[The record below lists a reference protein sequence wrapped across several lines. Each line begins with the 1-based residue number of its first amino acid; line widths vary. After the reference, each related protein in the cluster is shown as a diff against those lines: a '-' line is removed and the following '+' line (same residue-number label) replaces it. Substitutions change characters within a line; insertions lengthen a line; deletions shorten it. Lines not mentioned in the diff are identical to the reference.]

1 MASVDMRTP
10 VRRPWDRARFYWIH
24 GRQLPSVTTVL
35 EVIAKPALGPWYAK
49 EERRQLETA
58 LLEVLVQQGP
68 ADREAYKAFV
78 LEQLAGAIT
87 GVKAADRAREL
98 AATIGT
104 AVHAGI
110 EWHLRTQLGE
120 DAGAE
125 PLLPE
130 AAAWAVESWKDW
142 AKSVALE
149 PLALERV
156 VYCED
161 CGYAGTLDLYAR
173 VKGIPTVLDWKTGR
187 AIYPEALL
195 QARVSAALAALPR
208 GPEPSPPGERFRR
221 AVLSAMP
228 DIDAMEVAERFFAL
242 GAQVVG
248 SPHPVAIFLAGCREC
263 LAEWE
268 VQAARG
274 RRAPAAPP
282 EDRSGRHDGTAPSP
296 PLRSDRTPPVRPRGQ
311 NGSCGNG
318 HGGH

>member
-1 MASVDMRTP
+1 MAAVVARTP

-58 LLEVLVQQGP
+58 LLEVLVQPGP

-78 LEQLAGAIT
+78 LEQLAAAIT
-87 GVKAADRAREL
+87 GVKAADRARER

-120 DAGAE
+120 DAGPE

-161 CGYAGTLDLYAR
+161 CGYAGTMDLYAR
-173 VKGIPTVLDWKTGR
+173 VKGIPTILDWKTGR

-195 QARVSAALAALPR
+195 QNVAYRHAAARLGMPAWQGLVVRLPKRLDDPAWEAMTVPATITVDEFLAALR
-208 GPEPSPPGERFRR
+208 LWQWQRR
-221 AVLSAMP
+221 M
-228 DIDAMEVAERFFAL
+228 DGKGDGR
-242 GAQVVG
+242 
-248 SPHPVAIFLAGCREC
+248 
-263 LAEWE
+263 
-268 VQAARG
+268 AAR
-274 RRAPAAPP
+274 
-282 EDRSGRHDGTAPSP
+282 
-296 PLRSDRTPPVRPRGQ
+296 
-311 NGSCGNG
+311 
-318 HGGH
+318 